1 MLLSFK
7 KSYNYNYFL
16 MIQLFESLDYSETDS
31 LIEMEN
37 KFRNNGLEEIVF
49 NNILGRLYRTFGMCH
64 VKIF

>member
-1 MLLSFK
+1 
-7 KSYNYNYFL
+7 

-37 KFRNNGLEEIVF
+37 KFRKNGLEEIVF

>member
-1 MLLSFK
+1 
-7 KSYNYNYFL
+7 
-16 MIQLFESLDYSETDS
+16 MIQWFESMDYSETDS